1 MWLAS
6 GWRSDNNQ
14 ALLELSDFA
23 RGRIGFSRVVC
34 FGRFYLSG
42 VYCVCS
48 VSRARRGPV
57 HLWIV
62 LGSSCSFCSIL
73 THTLFEDYV
82 R

>member
-23 RGRIGFSRVVC
+23 RGRTLSVSLVLSALDASICPVC
-34 FGRFYLSG
+34 T
-42 VYCVCS
+42 VCS

-73 THTLFEDYV
+73 THTFEDYV

>member
-42 VYCVCS
+42 VYCVFR
-48 VSRARRGPV
+48 VQ
-57 HLWIV
+57 
-62 LGSSCSFCSIL
+62 GSQGACSFVDCAWFLMFIL
-73 THTLFEDYV
+73 
-82 R
+82 

>member
-42 VYCVCS
+42 VYCVFRVQGSALAGGLFICGLCL
-48 VSRARRGPV
+48 VPHV
-57 HLWIV
+57 HFV
-62 LGSSCSFCSIL
+62 V
-73 THTLFEDYV
+73 Y
-82 R
+82 